1 MSAGNLK
8 HDDLMHIASMPTEG
22 FVALD
27 IEATGDDPQDDQVV
41 AVAVVDAKGD
51 ALFDRLIKPTGR
63 ACWPAARQIRGMQW
77 SDVEC
82 EQGLAAHA
90 GELRRL
96 LEGAPLVVCYD
107 AKWTLAMLE
116 GGGLPLKPQGVFDF
130 KREYAKAH
138 GRWSDRAKD
147 YTFAQLDECA
157 RRYGYAGKLITAL
170 SDAKALAYTYRAFVG
185 ECRDAFQGE
194 GGAAAKGAVRMG
206 DAAASDKPYL
216 GSIVPVALIVLGV
229 AIIVA
234 YFLLR

>member
-1 MSAGNLK
+1 MSMGNLK

-27 IEATGDDPQDDQVV
+27 IEATGDDPQNDQVV

-51 ALFDRLIKPTGR
+51 VLFDRLIKPTDR

-82 EQGLAAHA
+82 EQGLIAHA
-90 GELRRL
+90 DELRCL

-107 AKWTLAMLE
+107 AKWTLAMLK

-138 GRWSDRAKD
+138 GRWSDRAK
-147 YTFAQLDECA
+147 
-157 RRYGYAGKLITAL
+157 
-170 SDAKALAYTYRAFVG
+170 ALAYTYRAFVG
-185 ECRDAFQGE
+185 ECRNAFQGE
-194 GGAAAKGAVRMG
+194 GGAAAKGTARMG
-206 DAAASDKPYL
+206 DAAASGKPHL
-216 GSIVPVALIVLGV
+216 GSIVAIALIVLGAAV
-229 AIIVA
+229 IIA
-234 YFLLR
+234 CFLLR

>member
-27 IEATGDDPQDDQVV
+27 IEATGDDPQKDQVV
-41 AVAVVDAKGD
+41 AVAVVDAEGD
-51 ALFDRLIKPTGR
+51 ALFDRLIKPTDR

-82 EQGLAAHA
+82 EQGLLAHA
-90 GELRRL
+90 DELGRL

-116 GGGLPLKPQGVFDF
+116 GGGLSLKPQGVFDF

-138 GRWSDRAKD
+138 GRWSDRARD

-157 RRYGYAGKLITAL
+157 RRYGYAGELVTAL
-170 SDAKALAYTYRAFVG
+170 SDAKALAYAYQAFVG
-185 ECRDAFQGE
+185 ECRDAFQGR
-194 GGAAAKGAVRMG
+194 GGKVARGSVRRG
-206 DAAASDKPYL
+206 DDAASGRPRL
-216 GSIVPVALIVLGV
+216 GSIVPVALIVLGIA
-229 AIIVA
+229 AIIA